1 MLEILVDGRP
11 EESGQL
17 NVALRYMCRWLARP
31 GTRTWSL
38 SMPGLCCF
46 ELPRPIRRGAAKA
59 CGGTHGAHATAMCG
73 PAYRQ
78 LAKMLDTLVKL
89 ELRVRRLV
97 MAPRSSRRPRCAR
110 SSSCSLGAPTSRK
123 GGADSRRELDGRVA
137 AGPSTLLADAPVP
150 PLLLLCLVP
159 LLVSTPWRSRR
170 RTQPRRRRCC
180 SRARSKPLC
189 CWACRGGARD
199 PTQAERLWG
208 AGKALPRS
216 AVCRVAVVGDDV
228 RERQALEKVF
238 LRATRRR
245 RSASAALGCGL
256 GTFAQRASSR

>member
-1 MLEILVDGRP
+1 MQKKTVDH
-11 EESGQL
+11 SLSTVVCSQL
-17 NVALRYMCRWLARP
+17 WNRALCIALRHKCW
-31 GTRTWSL
+31 
-38 SMPGLCCF
+38 
-46 ELPRPIRRGAAKA
+46 RGAAKA
-59 CGGTHGAHATAMCG
+59 CGATHGVHATAMCG

-97 MAPRSSRRPRCAR
+97 LAPRSSRRPRCAR
-110 SSSCSLGAPTSRK
+110 SSSCSLGAPTSRE
-123 GGADSRRELDGRVA
+123 GGAESRSEIDGRVA
-137 AGPSTLLADAPVP
+137 AGSSTLLGDAPVP

-180 SRARSKPLC
+180 SRARSEPLC

-199 PTQAERLWG
+199 PTQAQRLWG
-208 AGKALPRS
+208 AGKAPPRS

-228 RERQALEKVF
+228 PARDKE
-238 LRATRRR
+238 TRKR
-245 RSASAALGCGL
+245 
-256 GTFAQRASSR
+256 